1 MSIKTSVTITIDKE
15 TKIEIKTDII
25 KDENLGGEKN
35 KSEEEKIFC
44 PWIKPDSKC
53 KSLTGLLKF
62 HYEILDFFHFIE
74 LNNEEKE
81 LRHKTYNYIKNI
93 IDENFPDY
101 FCELYGSF
109 KTGLS
114 LPNSD
119 IDILILAKNE
129 ANNIDANTNNYKYL
143 YNSLK
148 QIYDKLKE
156 KKDFSYLEL
165 IAAKV
170 PIIKCKYKETNI
182 NVDISIFKKNGAS
195 AAEQLE
201 KIINIHPEIRPLIL
215 VIKYMLRQRNLNE
228 IYKGG
233 ASSFIL
239 FSLVYY
245 YIIDVNKR
253 VFDRINKGQNEKQLS
268 LGNLL
273 LGFFNF
279 YGYDFNYKKL
289 GISIRNGCFLYKRN
303 GLTKNILSIENFQDI
318 TQDLGISCYQY
329 NKVID
334 LFKYASKS
342 ISFSSSPVTSYL
354 SNFILPDELLR
365 ERALNLVRGKKLA
378 TQKVNKKNKNF

>member
-1 MSIKTSVTITIDKE
+1 MSIKTAITITIKTE
-15 TKIEIKTDII
+15 TKIEITTDIV
-25 KDENLGGEKN
+25 KDENIKNEKN
-35 KSEEEKIFC
+35 KTEDENENIFC

-53 KSLTGLLKF
+53 KSLTGLLKL

-81 LRHKTYNYIKNI
+81 LRNRTYNYIKNI

-129 ANNIDANTNNYKYL
+129 GDNLDTHNYKHL
-143 YNSLK
+143 YCFLK
-148 QIYDKLKE
+148 QIYDKFQE
-156 KKDFSYLEL
+156 NKDFSYLKL
-165 IAAKV
+165 VTAKV
-170 PIIKCKYKETNI
+170 PIIKCRYKETNI

-215 VIKYMLRQRNLNE
+215 VIKYMLRQRDLNE

-233 ASSFIL
+233 VSSFIL

-253 VFDRINKGQNEKQLS
+253 VVNRINNGQNEKQLS

-303 GLTKNILSIENFQDI
+303 GLSRNILSIENFQDI

-342 ISFSSSPVTSYL
+342 ISFSNSPVTSYL
-354 SNFILPDELLR
+354 SNIILPDDVLR
-365 ERALNLVRGKKLA
+365 KRAFNRK
-378 TQKVNKKNKNF
+378 

>member
-81 LRHKTYNYIKNI
+81 LRYKTYNYIKNI

-129 ANNIDANTNNYKYL
+129 ANNIDANENNYKYL

-201 KIINIHPEIRPLIL
+201 KII
-215 VIKYMLRQRNLNE
+215 
-228 IYKGG
+228 
-233 ASSFIL
+233 
-239 FSLVYY
+239 
-245 YIIDVNKR
+245 
-253 VFDRINKGQNEKQLS
+253 
-268 LGNLL
+268 
-273 LGFFNF
+273 
-279 YGYDFNYKKL
+279 
-289 GISIRNGCFLYKRN
+289 ISIRNGCFLYKRN

-318 TQDLGISCYQY
+318 TQDLGMSCYQY
-329 NKVID
+329 SKVID

-342 ISFSSSPVTSYL
+342 ISFSNSPVTSYL
-354 SNFILPDELLR
+354 SNFILPDDLLR
-365 ERALNLVRGKKLA
+365 ERAL
-378 TQKVNKKNKNF
+378 KVNKKK

>member
-15 TKIEIKTDII
+15 TKIEIKTNII
-25 KDENLGGEKN
+25 KDENLGGENN
-35 KSEEEKIFC
+35 KSEDEKIFC
-44 PWIKPDSKC
+44 PWIKQDSKC

-81 LRHKTYNYIKNI
+81 LRNKTYNFIKNI

-253 VFDRINKGQNEKQLS
+253 VNDSINKGQNEKQLS

-342 ISFSSSPVTSYL
+342 ISFSNSPVTSYL

-365 ERALNLVRGKKLA
+365 ERAI
-378 TQKVNKKNKNF
+378 KVNKKK

>member
-1 MSIKTSVTITIDKE
+1 M
-15 TKIEIKTDII
+15 
-25 KDENLGGEKN
+25 
-35 KSEEEKIFC
+35 KIFQ
-44 PWIKPDSKC
+44 
-53 KSLTGLLKF
+53 
-62 HYEILDFFHFIE
+62 
-74 LNNEEKE
+74 
-81 LRHKTYNYIKNI
+81 I
-93 IDENFPDY
+93 IFVSYMD
-101 FCELYGSF
+101 L

-119 IDILILAKNE
+119 IDILILSKNE
-129 ANNIDANTNNYKYL
+129 ANNIDANANNYKYL

-182 NVDISIFKKNGAS
+182 TVDISIFKKNGAS

-239 FSLVYY
+239 FSLIYY

-253 VFDRINKGQNEKQLS
+253 VIDRINKGQNEKQLS

-303 GLTKNILSIENFQDI
+303 GLSRNILSIENFQDI

-342 ISFSSSPVTSYL
+342 ISFSNSPVTSYL
-354 SNFILPDELLR
+354 SNIILPDDVLR
-365 ERALNLVRGKKLA
+365 KRAFNRK
-378 TQKVNKKNKNF
+378 

>member
-1 MSIKTSVTITIDKE
+1 MSKNIGMTDTIKNES
-15 TKIEIKTDII
+15 EIKNEIAQNEELKNDKNNI
-25 KDENLGGEKN
+25 ENNPEN
-35 KSEEEKIFC
+35 ENIFC

-53 KSLTGLLKF
+53 KSLTGILKL
-62 HYEILDFFHFIE
+62 HYEILDFYHFIE

-81 LRHKTYNYIKNI
+81 LRNKTYNCIKNI
-93 IDENFPDY
+93 IDDNFPDY

-109 KTGLS
+109 KIGLS

-119 IDILILAKNE
+119 IDILILPKNE
-129 ANNIDANTNNYKYL
+129 DNNPDKISNKYL
-143 YNSLK
+143 YSSLK
-148 QIYDKLKE
+148 QIYDKFQE
-156 KKDFSYLEL
+156 KKVFSYLKL
-165 IAAKV
+165 ITAKV
-170 PIIKCKYKETNI
+170 PIIKCKHKETGI
-182 NVDISIFKKNGAS
+182 NVDISLFKKNGAS

-201 KIINIHPEIRPLIL
+201 KILNIHPEIRPLMLI
-215 VIKYMLRQRNLNE
+215 IKYMLRQRDLNE

-233 ASSFIL
+233 ASSFII
-239 FSLVYY
+239 FSLLYY

-253 VFDRINKGQNEKQLS
+253 ELYKINKGQKEMQIT

-318 TQDLGISCYQY
+318 TQDLGLSCYQY
-329 NKVID
+329 SKVID

-342 ISFSSSPVTSYL
+342 ISFSNSPVTSYL
-354 SNFILPDELLR
+354 SNIILPDDVLR
-365 ERALNLVRGKKLA
+365 KRAFNRK
-378 TQKVNKKNKNF
+378 